1 MLAEMLTTS
10 DRVQL
15 GDHVPTADQR
25 IVIEQIDWAGFEALL
40 AVRGDRSPP
49 RMTYFKGAVELMSPS
64 RYHEVI
70 KCNFRRF
77 LEEYFE
83 KLGVEFFGYGST
95 LYKEQPDIGVEPDE
109 AFTIGRDRDDRP
121 DIAIEVVWTSGGIDK
136 LDLYRALQVPE
147 VWVWKDEKIAI
158 YVLTASGYE
167 RRERS
172 LLVPAIDLD
181 LLLPFLV
188 GPWGSEKL
196 RAFRAA
202 LAARP

>member
-1 MLAEMLTTS
+1 MTTD

-25 IVIEQIDWAGFEALL
+25 IVIHQIDWAGFEALL

-77 LEEYFE
+77 LEEYFVE
-83 KLGVEFFGYGST
+83 LGIEFFGYGST
-95 LYKEQPDIGVEPDE
+95 LYKEPPDVGGEPDE

-136 LDLYRALQVPE
+136 LDVYRSLQVPE
-147 VWVWKDEKIAI
+147 VWIWKDEQIDI
-158 YVLTASGYE
+158 YVLTSTGYE
-167 RRERS
+167 RRDRS
-172 LLVPAIDLD
+172 VLVPAVDPGF
-181 LLLPFLV
+181 LLPFLA

-202 LAARP
+202 LAAR